1 MIDLKPALDEKKLDQ
16 RILRDFEKYANR
28 DFSNSLGDLAP
39 RLMIPVLVERS
50 GIPADQKV
58 NSVTRE
64 QRKELVSLFKNFTVS
79 ILGPRPI
86 EEAIIT
92 SGGISLNEINPKTMQ
107 SKLIR
112 GLYFAGEIIDADAYT
127 GGFNLQIAWSTAV
140 CAGKSVSRELG
151 GNVWKEEA

>member
-1 MIDLKPALDEKKLDQ
+1 MRIRCFLSGKRIRCFKDL
-16 RILRDFEKYANR
+16 
-28 DFSNSLGDLAP
+28 
-39 RLMIPVLVERS
+39 PVNPVINYFDAS